1 MEVAK
6 AMSSL
11 VQYLKFEG
19 EDAEMFS
26 SNELPTLDTSIWWTG
41 ERLMFRF
48 FEKPTVPNR
57 VLQKQTALSEDCI
70 RASLNQ
76 EVVRR
81 LLSCSP
87 DLPLCEKRDILS
99 KFAQKLVNSGFSVAS
114 SRITLVHGVSR
125 YLELVRNSKLSVKSP
140 RFKPLYNDKSFR
152 KFERILA
159 KFESKS
165 GWYAAEKLIKSEW
178 RSKLPVEWR
187 GSRPAQH
194 KLPGMPFTSVL
205 QVQNSKGGRLL
216 KELAKIEPRL
226 AKSTGYQVKLVEKG
240 GRPLSHLFNK
250 NLGPL

>member
-1 MEVAK
+1 MSLDGWMELAVNEGLRLHDYFRYVDDVRNCMQTLLEGWRWCGESFEFSEEWKLEDLESDISDVRRTCIEVAK

-41 ERLMFRF
+41 EKLMFRF
-48 FEKPTVPNR
+48 YEKPTVPNR

-99 KFAQKLVNSGFSVAS
+99 GAIDQK
-114 SRITLVHGVSR
+114 
-125 YLELVRNSKLSVKSP
+125 
-140 RFKPLYNDKSFR
+140 
-152 KFERILA
+152 
-159 KFESKS
+159 
-165 GWYAAEKLIKSEW
+165 
-178 RSKLPVEWR
+178 
-187 GSRPAQH
+187 
-194 KLPGMPFTSVL
+194 
-205 QVQNSKGGRLL
+205 
-216 KELAKIEPRL
+216 
-226 AKSTGYQVKLVEKG
+226 
-240 GRPLSHLFNK
+240 
-250 NLGPL
+250 